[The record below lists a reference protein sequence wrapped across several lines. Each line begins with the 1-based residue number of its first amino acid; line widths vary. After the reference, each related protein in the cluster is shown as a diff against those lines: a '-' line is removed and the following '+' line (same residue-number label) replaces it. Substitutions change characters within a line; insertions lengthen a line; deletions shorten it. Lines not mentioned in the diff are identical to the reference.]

1 MSATPSARA
10 AIAAWESNDVEK
22 LSSCLAENV
31 VCRNLLPQPIGKA
44 SSLRFM
50 QAMMRAIPDWSF
62 QASFLNEHPTRNQRT
77 QVHFAIQ
84 ISGTHTGDL
93 FIAELP
99 VIPPTGIR
107 IALPLH
113 HMDFT
118 VKDELIEEIDLDS
131 RPHLLAEV
139 LAALGMEMPL

>member
-1 MSATPSARA
+1 MSVKT
-10 AIAAWESNDVEK
+10 AIAAWESNDIEK

-44 SSLRFM
+44 SSLRFV

-62 QASFLNEHPTRNQRT
+62 QASFLNEHPTRAQKT
-77 QVHFAIQ
+77 QVHFAVH
-84 ISGTHTGDL
+84 ISGTHTGNL

-107 IALPLH
+107 IALPLR
-113 HMDFT
+113 HMNFT
-118 VKDELIEEIDLDS
+118 VKDELIEEINLDS

-139 LAALGMEMPL
+139 LSALGMEMPL